1 MLLVQAGPW
10 KYSRWPRPLLL
21 VATVTVRRHNLT
33 KPGWETSGLWS
44 GIKVDGLFALTQF
57 YRWNSGN
64 WSIIL
69 PLWFPFSYVLNQV
82 GTFWS
87 SGWSEITLR
96 RGWWHVTPT
105 NIQSLM
111 SCTQVG
117 FMWCWWQF
125 NDGVFWR
132 LPLLKT
138 YLRKPNTCSN
148 VVSLPSVHPLLSK
161 RCNNNVFWGVFLFK
175 RLSHNLWPQTSYC
188 QFWL

>member
-1 MLLVQAGPW
+1 MLLVQAGLW

-21 VATVTVRRHNLT
+21 VATVTVRRHNLN

-57 YRWNSGN
+57 YSSLISIFLCFKSSGN
-64 WSIIL
+64 
-69 PLWFPFSYVLNQV
+69 V
-82 GTFWS
+82 WS
-87 SGWSEITLR
+87 SGWSEINLR
-96 RGWWHVTPT
+96 RGGWHVTLT

-125 NDGVFWR
+125 NDGVFWC

-138 YLRKPNTCSN
+138 YLTKPNTCCN
-148 VVSLPSVHPLLSK
+148 VVLLTSVHPLLSNK
-161 RCNNNVFWGVFLFK
+161 SNNNVFWGVFLFK
-175 RLSHNLWPQTSYC
+175 SLSQNLWPQTSYC